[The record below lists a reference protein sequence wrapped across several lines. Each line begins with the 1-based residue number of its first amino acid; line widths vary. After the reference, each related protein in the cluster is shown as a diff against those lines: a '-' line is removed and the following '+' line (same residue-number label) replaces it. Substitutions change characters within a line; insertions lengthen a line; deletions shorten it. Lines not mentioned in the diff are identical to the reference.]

1 LIQRYIIAARISR
14 YAKFTKRTF
23 KRLSNLSGIKRTHK
37 INMGPALAEHRKK
50 TTGIKSLAEA
60 VILQSLEDLWDPSHR
75 IESIDFFNGDGYR
88 IFAKLAGLNQA
99 HSYKMLNIPWE
110 KKRVKT
116 RNFSTRKYQ
125 A

>member
-1 LIQRYIIAARISR
+1 M
-14 YAKFTKRTF
+14 T
-23 KRLSNLSGIKRTHK
+23 
-37 INMGPALAEHRKK
+37 PALAVHNKK
-50 TTGIKSLAEA
+50 TTGIKNLAEA

-88 IFAKLAGLNQA
+88 IYAKLAGLNQPRS
-99 HSYKMLNIPWE
+99 HKILNIPWE

-116 RNFSTRKYQ
+116 RNFRTRKYQ